1 MTRSSEHFPH
11 PVPSAS
17 EGLRRDLPTLQRQL
31 LQRRAALRW
40 IGASACSAALPL
52 SLLACG
58 GTEEDDVDA
67 ACAAVPAETAGPY
80 PADGTSASGQRLNAL
95 TLSGIVRSDIRRS
108 VGSASGTA
116 AGVPLRVV
124 LTLVNSSTCVPLAGL
139 AVYLWH
145 CTRDGSYSMYSGGH
159 TNQNYLRGVQVSD
172 ASGIVQ
178 FSTIFPGCYSGR
190 WPHIHF
196 EVYGSLDAALGDGAV
211 GDHVLVSQLALPS
224 ASCVEV
230 YEAATGYTASADIF
244 AATSLARDN
253 VFGEDLARLQMADV
267 QGSVATGYTA
277 SLQVGLEI

>member
-1 MTRSSEHFPH
+1 MSRSPEPFSR
-11 PVPSAS
+11 PVPSAP
-17 EGLRRDLPTLQRQL
+17 EGLRRDLPALQRQL
-31 LQRRAALRW
+31 LQRRTALRW
-40 IGASACSAALPL
+40 IGASACSAAMPL
-52 SLLACG
+52 SLLACS
-58 GTEEDDVDA
+58 GTEEEAAEA

-116 AGVPLRVV
+116 AGVPLSVV
-124 LTLVNSSTCVPLAGL
+124 LTLVNSTTCAPLTGL
-139 AVYLWH
+139 AVYAWH

-196 EVYGSLDAALGDGAV
+196 EVYASLGAALDDGAV
-211 GDHVLVSQLALPS
+211 GDHLLVSQLALPS
-224 ASCVEV
+224 ASCAEV
-230 YEAATGYTASADIF
+230 YDTAAGYAASADIF

-253 VFGEDLARLQMADV
+253 VFGDDLARRQMAAV
-267 QGSVATGYTA
+267 QGHMAGGYTA
-277 SLQVGLEI
+277 SLQVGLDV